1 MTRTAHPLADDYLR
15 RLERAARGLPRSDRD
30 ELVAQI
36 RSHLDAGLPPD
47 ATEGQVRN
55 LLAELGSP
63 EDIVAAAGPDRP
75 PTRRGIR
82 EIAALVLLVT
92 GFPPVL
98 GWLVGLALLLW
109 SPLWSARQ
117 KLLGAL
123 VWPGG
128 LVVAGG
134 SMGLMAARS
143 DGCSTAVPDA
153 AGAATTCTGAGG
165 PSVWSVVA
173 IGVFLVAPLV
183 VARYLYA
190 AAGRR
195 SASR

>member
-15 RLERAARGLPRSDRD
+15 RLERAARSLPRSDRE
-30 ELVAQI
+30 ELLAQI
-36 RSHLDAGLPPD
+36 RSHLDAGLTPD

-55 LLAELGSP
+55 LLIELGPP

-75 PTRRGIR
+75 PARRGIR

-92 GFPPVL
+92 GFPPVI
-98 GWLVGLALLLW
+98 GWLAGLALFMW
-109 SPLWSARQ
+109 SPLWSGRQ

-134 SMGLMAARS
+134 SVGLMAARPG
-143 DGCSTAVPDA
+143 GCSTDVPNA
-153 AGAATTCTGAGG
+153 AQVTTTCTSAG
-165 PSVWSVVA
+165 PSAWSVVA
-173 IGVFLVAPLV
+173 IALFLVAPVV
-183 VARYLYA
+183 VAGYLYVV
-190 AAGRR
+190 AGRR
-195 SASR
+195 SAAG

>member
-1 MTRTAHPLADDYLR
+1 MTTTAHPLADDYLR
-15 RLERAARGLPRSDRD
+15 RLERAARRLPRSDRD
-30 ELVAQI
+30 ELLAQI
-36 RSHLDAGLPPD
+36 RSHVDDGLPPD

-63 EDIVAAAGPDRP
+63 EDIVAAARPDRP
-75 PTRRGIR
+75 PAQRGIR
-82 EIAALVLLVT
+82 EIAALVLLLT

-98 GWLVGLALLLW
+98 GWLAGLALLLW
-109 SPLWSARQ
+109 SPLWSGRQ

-134 SMGLMAARS
+134 SVGL
-143 DGCSTAVPDA
+143 VA
-153 AGAATTCTGAGG
+153 AGSGDCTTGVQDTAGVASTCTSAG
-165 PSVWSVVA
+165 PSAWSVVA
-173 IGVFLVAPLV
+173 IAVFLAAPVIVAG
-183 VARYLYA
+183 YLNV

-195 SASR
+195 SEGR